1 MHHRAKS
8 PASVVT
14 HPPLKEPAFMNVT
27 DAVMKRKTTRDF
39 LPDSIDDSVIRDLL
53 EKASRA
59 PSGGNVQ
66 PWKIWVIN
74 GESMAAF
81 RQHMADEPPTKTM
94 EYDVYPPSLWDP
106 YRTYRFQ
113 LGEQMYASIGVGRD
127 DKAGRLKQFARNM
140 DFFGAPAAIFCFID
154 RGLGSPQWS
163 DLGMFLQTFMLL
175 AEEAGYQT
183 CPQEAWSAAHEQ
195 VRSFTNAPE
204 ELMLFCGVAIGK
216 ANDDSLINSL
226 VSERAPV
233 DEFATFL

>member
-1 MHHRAKS
+1 
-8 PASVVT
+8 
-14 HPPLKEPAFMNVT
+14 MNVT
-27 DAVMKRKTTRDF
+27 DAVMMRKSTRDF
-39 LPDSIDDSVIRDLL
+39 LPDPVDDAVIRELL
-53 EKASRA
+53 EKASRS

-74 GESMAAF
+74 GDSMAGF
-81 RQHMADEPPTKTM
+81 RQHMVDEPATTEM
-94 EYDVYPPSLWDP
+94 EYDIYPPSLWDP
-106 YRTYRFQ
+106 YRTYRFE

-127 DKAGRLKQFARNM
+127 DKPGRLKQFARNM
-140 DFFGAPAAIFCFID
+140 DFFGAPAAIFCYVD
-154 RGLGSPQWS
+154 RGMGKPQWS

-216 ANDDSLINSL
+216 ANADHPINSL
-226 VSERAPV
+226 VSERATV

>member
-1 MHHRAKS
+1 
-8 PASVVT
+8 
-14 HPPLKEPAFMNVT
+14 MNVT

-59 PSGGNVQ
+59 PSGGQRTAVEDLGDQ
-66 PWKIWVIN
+66 WRVDGGISSTH
-74 GESMAAF
+74 GRRATYE
-81 RQHMADEPPTKTM
+81 DDG
-94 EYDVYPPSLWDP
+94 YDVYPPSLWDP

-113 LGEQMYASIGVGRD
+113 LGEQMYASIGVGRE
-127 DKAGRLKQFARNM
+127 DKAGRSNSSPETWTSSVPLLPSSASSIE
-140 DFFGAPAAIFCFID
+140 A
-154 RGLGSPQWS
+154 LGSPQWS

-195 VRSFTNAPE
+195 VRSFTSAPE

-216 ANDDSLINSL
+216 ANEDSLINSL

>member
-1 MHHRAKS
+1 MD
-8 PASVVT
+8 
-14 HPPLKEPAFMNVT
+14 VT
-27 DAVMKRKTTRDF
+27 DAVMQRKSTRDF
-39 LPDSIDDSVIRDLL
+39 LTDPIDDAVIRQLL

-59 PSGGNVQ
+59 PSGGNLQ

-74 GESMAAF
+74 GDSMVSF
-81 RQHMADEPPTKTM
+81 RQHMVDQPPTTDM
-94 EYDVYPPSLWDP
+94 EYDIYPPSLWDP

-113 LGEQMYASIGVGRD
+113 NGEQMDDTIGVGRD
-127 DKAGRLKQFARNM
+127 NKPGRLQQFARNM
-140 DFFGAPAAIFCFID
+140 DFFGAPASIFCFVD

-195 VRSFTNAPE
+195 VRSFTNAPD

-216 ANDDSLINSL
+216 ANNDHPINSL
-226 VSERAPV
+226 VTERATV
-233 DEFATFL
+233 DDFATFL